1 MVSVGSKRSRMGS
14 QLLSA
19 QQSGVDGKKMTEAEK
34 AEAAQALDMVED
46 EQSNAEE
53 DGSEEPLIE
62 ITLPESMEDLQ

>member
-1 MVSVGSKRSRMGS
+1 MHMRQNM
-14 QLLSA
+14 
-19 QQSGVDGKKMTEAEK
+19 DNKKAEAEK
-34 AEAAQALDMVED
+34 TLDMVEY